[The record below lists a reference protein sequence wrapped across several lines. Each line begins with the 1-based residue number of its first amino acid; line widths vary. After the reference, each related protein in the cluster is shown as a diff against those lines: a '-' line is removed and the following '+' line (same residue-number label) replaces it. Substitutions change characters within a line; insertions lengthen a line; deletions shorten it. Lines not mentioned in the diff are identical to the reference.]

1 MSKRKVEN
9 FNNPAIFW
17 QHYETYCLNM
27 AISEKKKN
35 PQNLMTLVQLLGW
48 IRLFFS
54 WSLKING
61 IYFEI
66 GKNFPQK

>member
-27 AISEKKKN
+27 AISEKKEKSTK
-35 PQNLMTLVQLLGW
+35 PDDFGATFGLD
-48 IRLFFS
+48 
-54 WSLKING
+54 
-61 IYFEI
+61 
-66 GKNFPQK
+66 

>member
-1 MSKRKVEN
+1 
-9 FNNPAIFW
+9 
-17 QHYETYCLNM
+17 M
-27 AISEKKKN
+27 AISEKKKKN
-35 PQNLMTLVQLLGW
+35 PQNLMTLVQLLGC

-66 GKNFPQK
+66 GKKFPQK